1 MNLDPRHLV
10 QLATV
15 VELGTFQAAA
25 DALGVT
31 QPALTRTIQILE
43 QRVGSALFD
52 RTARRAVPTT
62 VGLELA
68 AIGQSIRSA
77 TLRAR
82 DISQSFSRGQAGRL
96 RIGATPLVAGI
107 FLAPIIRNFLTAHDS
122 VTIALSMGL
131 VGELNERLINRD
143 IDLIVGPIGLFER
156 GDDLAYETLFDDE
169 IGFFCCADHPL
180 LRCATIGAAEL
191 SKVRWIM
198 PPSGSL
204 FRFQTDSA
212 LEELGV
218 EQVRVALETL
228 SVEASVEI
236 ARKTDFLT
244 PLSALTISSNAI
256 PGLARLPIHSD
267 RLRRPL
273 GVVSRKSGLQP
284 LVRIFIN
291 AIVDS
296 LREHEPSPQER

>member
-1 MNLDPRHLV
+1 MILDPRHLV
-10 QLATV
+10 QLATI

-43 QRVGSALFD
+43 KRVGSALFD
-52 RTARRAVPTT
+52 RTTRRAVPTT

-96 RIGATPLVAGI
+96 RIGATPLVAGV
-107 FLAPIIRNFLTAHDS
+107 FLAPIIRDFLTTHES
-122 VTIALSMGL
+122 VSIALSMGL
-131 VGELNERLINRD
+131 VGELNDTLRKGD

-156 GDDLAYETLFDDE
+156 SDDLIYETLFDDE
-169 IGFFCCADHPL
+169 IGFFCRAGHPL
-180 LRCATIGAAEL
+180 LRRKTIGAAEL
-191 SKVRWIM
+191 NKMRWIM
-198 PPSGSL
+198 PLRGNL

-212 LEELGV
+212 LEEMGV

-228 SVEASVEI
+228 STEASIEI
-236 ARKTDFLT
+236 AKMTDFLT

-256 PGLARLPIHSD
+256 SGLARLPIHSD

-273 GVVSRKSGLQP
+273 GAISRKSALQP
-284 LVRIFIN
+284 LVRVFIN
-291 AIVDS
+291 AIVEA
-296 LREHEPSPQER
+296 RGKKKR